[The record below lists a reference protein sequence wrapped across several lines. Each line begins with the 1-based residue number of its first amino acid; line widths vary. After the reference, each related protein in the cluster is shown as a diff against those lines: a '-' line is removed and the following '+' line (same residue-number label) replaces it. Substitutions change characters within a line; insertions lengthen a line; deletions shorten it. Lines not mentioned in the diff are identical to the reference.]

1 MTSHLSGANVLAEYW
16 GPEKGET
23 REGFTVTLKTMGSD
37 C

>member
-23 REGFTVTLKTMGSD
+23 RGFYCDPEDNGE
-37 C
+37 